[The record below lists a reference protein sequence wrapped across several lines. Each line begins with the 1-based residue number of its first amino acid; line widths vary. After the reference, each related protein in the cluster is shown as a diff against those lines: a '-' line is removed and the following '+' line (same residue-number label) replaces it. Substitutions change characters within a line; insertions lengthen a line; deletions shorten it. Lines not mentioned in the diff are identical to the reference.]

1 MPTTISLAH
10 PATNRRARI
19 GTDRR
24 VVLQGSPDGAWTV
37 TSHDH
42 KVITP
47 QQVYD
52 AVQVLK
58 TMGWVVV
65 ND

>member
-24 VVLQGSPDGAWTV
+24 VVAQGSPNGAWVV
-37 TSHDH
+37 THHDYN
-42 KVITP
+42 VITP

>member
-1 MPTTISLAH
+1 MPTIITLAH
-10 PATNRRARI
+10 HATNRVASI
-19 GTDRR
+19 STTLR
-24 VVLQGSPDGAWTV
+24 VVMQGYADGYWETV
-37 TSHDH
+37 SHDH

-58 TMGWVVV
+58 TMDWVVV